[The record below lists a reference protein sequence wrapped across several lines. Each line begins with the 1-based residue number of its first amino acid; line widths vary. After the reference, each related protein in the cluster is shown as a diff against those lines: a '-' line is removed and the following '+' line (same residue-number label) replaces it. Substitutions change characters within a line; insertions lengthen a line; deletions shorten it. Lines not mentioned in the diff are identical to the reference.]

1 MDANTSAADAAFLAD
16 FATMSLFG
24 ATGAGGVDRQ
34 AASAADIEQR
44 RWFAGL
50 LESHGFTVEYDRIA
64 NQFGLLELVP
74 GAPYVI
80 VGSHMDSQPTAG
92 KFDGAYGVLAAAH
105 SAFRLKEAWESGSET
120 PVYNLAVVNWFNE
133 EGSRFAPS
141 MMGSSVYTG
150 KMALETAL
158 AVTDHEGI
166 TVEHALADTGFVGT
180 EDGPLAIGCAEIHI
194 EQGRLLENA
203 KVNIGLVTAT
213 WAASKYRIVVN
224 GAQAHSGATV
234 MEDRQD
240 ALFGAALLVV
250 AARRLADR
258 FPGRL
263 HTAIGQ
269 LDVYP
274 NSPVV
279 VASQV
284 TLLLDLRSGDED
296 VLREADEIL
305 ASTFAEIETDAKV
318 TVVRDLSHSW
328 GINPYQPAGVDV
340 SRSSA
345 EALGLSHM
353 DIMTVAGHDSTN
365 MKDLVPTVML
375 FVPSVDGISHN
386 EGEYTKD
393 EDLVAGLAVMADV
406 TRRLVLGEL
415 APTTSESEE
424 KELS

>member
-1 MDANTSAADAAFLAD
+1 MDANDITTDAAFLAD

-24 ATGAGGVDRQ
+24 ATGSGGVDRQ

-92 KFDGAYGVLAAAH
+92 KYDGAYGVLAAAH
-105 SAFRLKEAWESGSET
+105 SAFRLKEAWEQGSVT
-120 PVYNLAVVNWFNE
+120 PAYNLAVVNWFNE

-158 AVTDHEGI
+158 AVTDHLGV
-166 TVEHALADTGFVGT
+166 TVEEALADTGFVGT
-180 EDGPLAIGCAEIHI
+180 GDGPQAVGCAEIHI

-203 KVNIGLVTAT
+203 KVTIGLVTAT
-213 WAASKYRIVVN
+213 WAASKYRIVIN
-224 GAQAHSGATV
+224 GEQAHSGATV
-234 MEDRQD
+234 MEDRHD
-240 ALFGAALLVV
+240 ALFGASLLVV

-258 FPGRL
+258 FPGSL
-263 HTAIGQ
+263 HTAVGQ

-279 VASQV
+279 VASRV
-284 TLLLDLRSGDED
+284 ALLLDLRSGDEA
-296 VLREADEIL
+296 VLKEADEIL
-305 ASTFAEIETDAKV
+305 ASTIAEIEADAKV
-318 TVVRDLSHSW
+318 SVDIDLSHSW
-328 GINPYQPAGVDV
+328 GINPYQSEGVDV

-365 MKDLVPTVML
+365 MKDIVPTVML
-375 FVPSVDGISHN
+375 FVPSVDGISHA
-386 EGEYTKD
+386 EGEYTTD
-393 EDLVAGLAVMADV
+393 EDLVAGLAVIAEV
-406 TRRLVLGEL
+406 TRRLVAGEL
-415 APTTSESEE
+415 APVASDSVD